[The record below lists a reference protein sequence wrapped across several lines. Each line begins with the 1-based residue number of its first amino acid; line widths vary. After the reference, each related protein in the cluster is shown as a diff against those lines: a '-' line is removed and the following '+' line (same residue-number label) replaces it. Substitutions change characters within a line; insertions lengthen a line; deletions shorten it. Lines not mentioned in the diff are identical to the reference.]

1 MKMERL
7 ETFGDPKFD
16 VNVDILIVFEI
27 SDILVDLI
35 IGYLISSL
43 ILKDERWS

>member
-16 VNVDILIVFEI
+16 VKVDILIVFEI

-43 ILKDERWS
+43 ILKDER

>member
-1 MKMERL
+1 
-7 ETFGDPKFD
+7 
-16 VNVDILIVFEI
+16 LIVFEI